1 MEVKIGKGLLSQT
14 ENPFESSNNKI
25 TLDDLRKFLKEM
37 YEQYNHRLNTRREYC
52 SRLLCRDVKVRN
64 VQVVE
69 SRKESDECGSEFYY
83 YKETDNVIIPAS
95 YHDIINLFLKHKT
108 K

>member
-1 MEVKIGKGLLSQT
+1 MSQI
-14 ENPFESSNNKI
+14 ENPFESINNKI
-25 TLDDLRKFLKEM
+25 TLDGLVKFLKEM
-37 YEQYNHRLNTRREYC
+37 DEHYNHRVDTRREYC
-52 SRLLCRDVKVRN
+52 ARLICKDVKVRN

-69 SRKESDECGSEFYY
+69 SKKGSDECGSEFYY

-95 YHDIINLFLKHKT
+95 YHDIIDLFLKHKT